1 MPTAT
6 PALQIGGRQ
15 QMMQYGVHTET
26 NEDNRGR
33 LSQTVSDAVL
43 LSLLHMVTV
52 KVSNMA
58 DMLTQERAEN
68 S

>member
-6 PALQIGGRQ
+6 PAL

-33 LSQTVSDAVL
+33 LSRTVSDALCL
-43 LSLLHMVTV
+43 LMVTV

-58 DMLTQERAEN
+58 DMLTQGRAETAGVACL
-68 S
+68 